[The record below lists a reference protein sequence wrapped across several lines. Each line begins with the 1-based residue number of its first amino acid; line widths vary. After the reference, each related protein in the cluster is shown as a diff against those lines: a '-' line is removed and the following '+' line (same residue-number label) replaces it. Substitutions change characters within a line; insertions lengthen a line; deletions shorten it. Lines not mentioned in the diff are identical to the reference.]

1 MIKRLA
7 CFLTL
12 LAGSSLQIHAQ
23 LKPNLDLIPK
33 PTQISP
39 GVGTFH
45 WTKSTAIVASAMFA
59 PVARLLA
66 DSGQTIGIVSPYKKP
81 TAPVTI
87 RIMSVSANALPDSN
101 SYKLQIQENGITIA
115 ARTTAAA
122 INGVQTLLQLRL
134 LQPDMSQIPCVEI
147 QDHPRFKYRGVMLDV
162 SRHFFPVSY
171 IKRYLDLMALYKINT
186 FHWHLVDGA
195 GWRLQI
201 KQFPE
206 LTSHAAWRYGEG
218 WKEWAANGKR
228 YAHAGD
234 ANAYGG
240 FYTQDD
246 ARDIV
251 AYAAQR
257 GITVIPEIE
266 MPGHS
271 EEVLAVYPQLSCS
284 GTPYQ
289 NSEFCLGND
298 STYSFLEKV
307 LTEVMDIFPS
317 QYIHIGGDEANK
329 KAWKACPK
337 CQERIRTAHLKDE
350 HELQSYAVRRME
362 QFLKAH
368 HRKLLGWDEIL
379 EGGLAPEATVMS
391 WRGESGGITAAKAG
405 HDVVMTPGAYC
416 YFDHYQADP
425 ATQPEAQGGYLPVEK
440 VYSYNPDPFQ
450 PGALES
456 KHILGVQA
464 NIWTELIPN
473 TSHLEYMTYP
483 RLPALA
489 EVAWT
494 NKDQK
499 DFADFQRRLQSH
511 YLLLQRLYVNYCRP
525 SYTVTIVPTINYDK
539 KETTISLLS
548 EQYQPVIR
556 YTMDGTVPS
565 QHSTLYTGPFSFTGS
580 SKITAAVFRD
590 TLLQGTPAV
599 LMADYHLAIGKP
611 VIYKEPYSKSYPAK
625 KEATLTDGYLG
636 TVSYG
641 DGQWQGFDSHD
652 MDVVVD
658 MESVQTLH
666 TVALNFM
673 QLTAVGIYIPA
684 DVTVSLSND
693 GVTFGQE
700 MVVKNDIHESQHQLT
715 FKTFQFDLGGKQ
727 SRYIRV
733 KAKNAQH
740 GFLFSDEIIVH

>member
-7 CFLTL
+7 CCLTL
-12 LAGSSLQIHAQ
+12 LAGTSLQIQAQ
-23 LKPNLDLIPK
+23 TKPNLDLIPK
-33 PTQISP
+33 PSQITP
-39 GVGTFH
+39 GTGTFK
-45 WTKSTAIVASAMFA
+45 WTKATPIIASKVFEDA
-59 PVARLLA
+59 ARLLA
-66 DSGQTIGIVSPYKKP
+66 DSGQTIGIVSPYKANS
-81 TAPVTI
+81 TPVTI
-87 RIMSVSANALPDSN
+87 QIMHVTANSLPDSN
-101 SYKLQIQENGITIA
+101 SYKLEVKEGSIGIY
-115 ARTTAAA
+115 ARTTTAA
-122 INGVQTLLQLRL
+122 INGIQTLLQLRL
-134 LQPDMSQIPCVEI
+134 LQPDMSSIPCVQI
-147 QDHPRFKYRGVMLDV
+147 QDHPRFGYRGVMLDV
-162 SRHFFPVSY
+162 SRHFFPISY

-206 LTSHAAWRYGEG
+206 LTDRAAWRYGEG
-218 WKEWAANGKR
+218 WKEWAAGGKR
-228 YAHAGD
+228 YANAGD
-234 ANAYGG
+234 PNAYGG
-240 FYTQDD
+240 YYTQDD
-246 ARDIV
+246 AREIV

-284 GTPYQ
+284 GIPYV
-289 NSEFCLGND
+289 NSELCLGND
-298 STYSFLEKV
+298 ATYSFLEKV
-307 LTEVMDIFPS
+307 LTEVMAIFPS
-317 QYIHIGGDEANK
+317 TYIHIGGDEANK

-337 CQERIRTAHLKDE
+337 CQQRIHTEHLKDE

-362 QFLKAH
+362 KFLKSH

-405 HDVVMTPGAYC
+405 HDVIMTPGAYC

-450 PGALES
+450 PQEPES

-473 TSHLEYMTYP
+473 SSHLEYMTYP

-494 NKDQK
+494 NNNQK
-499 DFADFQRRLQSH
+499 DFSDFQRRLQSH

-525 SYTVTIVPTINYDK
+525 SYTVTIVPSINYDK
-539 KETTISLLS
+539 KETTIRLESQ
-548 EQYQPVIR
+548 QYQPVIR
-556 YTMDGTVPS
+556 YTMDGTAPD
-565 QHSTLYTGPFSFTGS
+565 QHATRYTGPFSFTGS
-580 SKITAAVFRD
+580 ANITAAVFRD
-590 TLLQGTPAV
+590 TLLQGKPAV

-611 VIYKEPYSKSYPAK
+611 VIYKQPYSKSYPAK

-641 DGQWQGFDSHD
+641 DSQWQGFDSHD

-658 MESVQTLH
+658 MEAVQSLRS
-666 TVALNFM
+666 VALNFM

-684 DVTVSLSND
+684 DVTVSLSDD
-693 GVTFGQE
+693 GITFGQE
-700 MVVKNDIHESQHQLT
+700 IVVKNDVPESQNQLT
-715 FKTFQFDLGGKQ
+715 FKQFRFDLGNRK

-740 GFLFSDEIIVH
+740 GFLFADEIIVH